1 MTIQTISL
9 NLLQLSLLVGAN
21 LSSIP
26 TQPSEEVSLMH
37 PKDLCKEM
45 LEKLSNSSSAFTQCV
60 TKNAKPIFM
69 CRNCV
74 HDFIN
79 VKSYYS
85 ALEHSKSNGINCKD
99 LLTSQDKVDII
110 KTTVDHILSDTGLWA
125 RGFCSYCYTS
135 PLDHHS
141 TLTENTKTFFALHAA
156 VGDCFQSNP
165 SNYKTESGKSLACTD
180 CAGEYY
186 NLLHFYKRTFIR
198 GNEGFSYVDH
208 ICYDVLDTMN
218 TTQQMWGTGHYHC
231 GRKMQVNLTLIAA
244 VLMVL
249 ATPIAFYMLA
259 CGCQERAHE
268 RLVTQHHINEILTQA
283 QPPGTYI
290 DHTTEVQ
297 PGSEMDSM
305 LYPGI
310 LAARARRPSITQKL
324 RMVASS
330 LLDEVA

>member
-1 MTIQTISL
+1 MA
-9 NLLQLSLLVGAN
+9 GAN
-21 LSSIP
+21 LSSVP
-26 TQPSEEVSLMH
+26 NPLPKVKSLMH
-37 PKDLCKEM
+37 SKDLCKEV

-85 ALEHSKSNGINCKD
+85 DLEHSQSNGINCKD

-110 KTTVDHILSDTGLWA
+110 KTTVDHILADTGLWA

-135 PLDHHS
+135 PLNHNS
-141 TLTENTKTFFALHAA
+141 NLTENTKTFFELHKT
-156 VGDCFQSNP
+156 VTDCFQIHP
-165 SNYKTESGKSLACTD
+165 SNYRSESGESLACTD
-180 CAGEYY
+180 CAGEYK
-186 NLLHFYKRTFIR
+186 NLLHFYKKTFIH
-198 GNEGFSYVDH
+198 GKGEFSYVDH
-208 ICYDVLDTMN
+208 ICFDVLDTMN

-231 GRKMQVNLTLIAA
+231 GRKIQVNLTLIVA
-244 VLMVL
+244 VVL
-249 ATPIAFYMLA
+249 VLSTPIVFYLLA

-290 DHTTEVQ
+290 DNTTEVQ
-297 PGSEMDSM
+297 PGSDMDT
-305 LYPGI
+305 
-310 LAARARRPSITQKL
+310 RARRPSLTQKL
-324 RMVASS
+324 FR
-330 LLDEVA
+330 LTEGLNYGTF